1 MTTYPI
7 IKNPEFVDLQKT
19 FVRMLLVDESGR
31 ETLAEFKVPENKEP
45 GINEFWDRI
54 VVEHDVEVMRK
65 KRNDLEAMKIQEV
78 QRLEKKKKS
87 QIENEI
93 LRQLFDQKL
102 YYFNLP
108 FVSELTDDEKSS
120 IRRAPN
126 LTLLNVAVTSVF
138 NSYMSRTGKTIVDI
152 FDEIEDR
159 EFEELVTQTETT
171 NKQ

>member
-65 KRNDLEAMKIQEV
+65 KRNDLEAMRIQEV

-159 EFEELVTQTETT
+159 EFEELVTQTEAT

>member
-65 KRNDLEAMKIQEV
+65 KRNDLEAMRIQEV

-138 NSYMSRTGKTIVDI
+138 NSYMNRTGKTIVDI

-159 EFEELVTQTETT
+159 EFEELVTQTEAT